1 MSYSVPEHIHF
12 REVHDEVMLLDA
24 QNDAYFALNPTG
36 AVVWSV
42 LASGRSPEAA
52 AARLA
57 AWYAVTPERAEADV
71 AAVVDELV
79 GRGLLNRLDR

>member
-12 REVHDEVMLLDA
+12 REVHDELMLLDA
-24 QNDAYFALNPTG
+24 QNDAYFALNATG

-42 LASGRSPEAA
+42 LASGRPLEAA
-52 AARLA
+52 AAGVATR
-57 AWYAVTPERAEADV
+57 YAVTPERAEADV

>member
-12 REVHDEVMLLDA
+12 REVHDELMLLDA
-24 QNDAYFALNPTG
+24 QNDAYFALNATG

-57 AWYAVTPERAEADV
+57 ARYAVTPER

>member
-1 MSYSVPEHIHF
+1 MGYCVPEHIHF
-12 REVHDEVMLLDA
+12 REVHDELMLLDA
-24 QNDAYFALNPTG
+24 QNDTYFALNPTG

-52 AARLA
+52 AATLA
-57 AWYAVTPERAEADV
+57 AYYAVTPETAEADV

-79 GRGLLNRLDR
+79 GRGLLKRLEG

>member
-12 REVHDEVMLLDA
+12 REVHDELMLLDA
-24 QNDAYFALNPTG
+24 QNDAYFVLNPTG

-42 LASGRSPEAA
+42 LASGRSPETA

-57 AWYAVTPERAEADV
+57 ASYAVTPERAEADV

>member
-1 MSYSVPEHIHF
+1 MSYRVPEHIHF
-12 REVHDEVMLLDA
+12 REVHDELMLLDA
-24 QNDAYFALNPTG
+24 QNDSYFVLNPTG

-42 LASGRSPEAA
+42 LASGQSSEAA
-52 AARLA
+52 AASLA